1 MLTPHGWTFNL
12 AVGHRTCDWKVMGS
26 NPGSEATL
34 GIGSAQSLKRIEVEP
49 VSNED
54 KGDLVVNV
62 FCICSEESCTCSVHN
77 IISVSVVSVTCC

>member
-1 MLTPHGWTFNL
+1 
-12 AVGHRTCDWKVMGS
+12 MGS

-62 FCICSEESCTCSVHN
+62 FCICSEESCTCSVPKRP
-77 IISVSVVSVTCC
+77 